1 MNLNFDFNGKT
12 KLKDWWKIVKTNF
25 ETIKNVFNS
34 HTTATELDH
43 PEGSV
48 KGKHI
53 AEGEIKNK
61 HLSQNSVTGVK
72 IAQDSIST
80 QHINDGAVTESK
92 LSSVLRSL
100 LLQFT
105 KNDTDMQNQIANL
118 KVQSSATD
126 LYGTTLEDHTFQFMA
141 APEIPP
147 LTLEGD
153 EIYNGNYVSLNMDDA
168 SPVVKLDGKT
178 YAFESSATPLQLDVN
193 STNYIVIT
201 ADMEFESFWVSVS
214 SEFKESTIS
223 GSQWTFT
230 AYVYND
236 ITLGFAVSSE
246 SPTGDLYS
254 LERYNGEYA
263 SVNADDTGDTYTV
276 EQVYSTSRDLGDLE
290 TDNKSS
296 FLDAVNENA
305 TKIKTLETSGGT
317 SITVDSEL
325 SFTSEN
331 PVQNRVVNE
340 ALSKKMDWECD
351 YLGFN
356 NMDEVIGA
364 IVDLQERVSAL
375 EG

>member
-147 LTLEGD
+147 WSLEGD